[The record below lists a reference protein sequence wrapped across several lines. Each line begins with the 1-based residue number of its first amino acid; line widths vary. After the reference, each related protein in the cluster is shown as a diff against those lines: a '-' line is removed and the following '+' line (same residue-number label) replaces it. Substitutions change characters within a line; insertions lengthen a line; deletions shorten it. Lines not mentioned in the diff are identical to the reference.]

1 MTFVSRL
8 VCLILMFSSLTT
20 TRSYKK
26 KVYNIGGIFTD
37 ESQALGF
44 RIATYRMNDI
54 YPHSGIELET
64 VTYQISPFNSLEA
77 YKSTCDL
84 LGQKIVGLFGP
95 SSYFSSTFVQSV
107 CDAKEIP
114 HIETHMDYHMRR
126 NESLVNL
133 HPQPRAL
140 SMLFRD
146 LVEAYGWRRVVVLYE
161 DEESLLTVEFLM
173 QLNEIK
179 NINENKGKQVLLK
192 QLETTDS
199 GNYRTSLLEVKALG
213 ETNYVLVCS
222 LNILEEVLKQ
232 LQQVGMMTD
241 HYNYLIT
248 NLDTQTVDL
257 SPFQYAGTNITAIRM
272 LNPDSKEVTQIT
284 ENIQKMSAL
293 PFSGFPILLQA
304 WKTKLDTAL
313 IIDAVQLFYETIYEL
328 TKDKK
333 KIIRGVSLS
342 CSNQSNW
349 NEGYTITN
357 LMKSRTFEGLS
368 GTVKFDGEG
377 FRTDFKIDL
386 LELTLGG
393 LIKVGEWNSSRRS
406 LSFHRPDRKNPNEEE
421 NPFNRT
427 FKVLISINPP
437 YQMLKDSTTQ
447 LLGNERYEGYGIDL
461 IEELS
466 KILGFNYTF
475 ELQADGKY
483 GILNKVTGKWDGMMG
498 EIIDGRADL
507 AITDLTITSERE
519 SAVDFSEPFM
529 NLGITILY
537 KKPEPVPPSLFMFI
551 SPFSFRVW
559 TMLGVSYLIVSISI
573 FIMGRLSPSEWQ
585 NPYPCVEEPE
595 FLINQFSIRN
605 SFWFTI
611 GALMQQGSEL
621 AAISSSTRAASGF
634 WFFFVLTMVSSYTAN
649 LAAFLTVTTLVT
661 PFNNI
666 DELAQQTEIQ
676 FGAKKGGATANYFR
690 DSNLTKYKKIWSYM
704 ARNSELMMTDND
716 DAVKKVESE
725 NYAFL
730 MESTTI
736 EYVIER
742 HCTLA
747 RVGPP
752 LDDKGYGI
760 AMKRQSPYR
769 NDISTAILQLK
780 ERGVLTGLKI
790 KWWKEKRGGGK
801 CTSKEENSEATPLDL
816 QNVGGVF
823 LVLFVGSI
831 MATIGSMIE
840 LTLYI
845 YRKSKRDNISFK
857 AEFKKEM
864 RFFIQFKQNTR
875 EVNILPNENTSNK
888 NLINAATYI

>member
-95 SSYFSSTFVQSV
+95 SSYFSSTIVQSV

-313 IIDAVQLFYETIYEL
+313 IIDAVQLFHETIYEL

-357 LMKSRTFEGLS
+357 LMKS
-368 GTVKFDGEG
+368 VA
-377 FRTDFKIDL
+377 L
-386 LELTLGG
+386 LQ
-393 LIKVGEWNSSRRS
+393 
-406 LSFHRPDRKNPNEEE
+406 
-421 NPFNRT
+421 
-427 FKVLISINPP
+427 NPP

-483 GILNKVTGKWDGMMG
+483 GVLNKVTGKWDGMMG

>member
-95 SSYFSSTFVQSV
+95 SSYFSSTIVQSV

-313 IIDAVQLFYETIYEL
+313 IIDAVQLFHETIYEL

-357 LMKSRTFEGLS
+357 LMKS
-368 GTVKFDGEG
+368 
-377 FRTDFKIDL
+377 
-386 LELTLGG
+386 
-393 LIKVGEWNSSRRS
+393 
-406 LSFHRPDRKNPNEEE
+406 
-421 NPFNRT
+421 
-427 FKVLISINPP
+427 NPP

-483 GILNKVTGKWDGMMG
+483 GVLNKVTGKWDGMMG